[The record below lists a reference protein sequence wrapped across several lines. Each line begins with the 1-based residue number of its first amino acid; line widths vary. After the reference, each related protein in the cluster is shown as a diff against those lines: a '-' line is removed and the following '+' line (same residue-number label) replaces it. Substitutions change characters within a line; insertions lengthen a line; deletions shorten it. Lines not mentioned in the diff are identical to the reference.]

1 MSPLAVDD
9 IAVVLTVSVA
19 VTGAVPVSD
28 SEAGIEQVGASAAP
42 AGPPLTA
49 QLSATLPVKPP
60 LGDSIIVAV
69 PLVPA
74 VAIVIAE
81 LLLKVKLAGAGTNAS
96 TAVAAVMLP
105 ETPAIVTVKVP
116 GLVVACVFT
125 VSVAEAALPVTAAD
139 AGIEQVGGLTAPCG
153 PPLTAHCRATLPVKP
168 ELGLTVIVAAPV
180 PPAATLRDAAFG
192 VSVKEAGLISATK
205 NEIVSVM
212 SPDTAVTTTV

>member
-19 VTGAVPVSD
+19 VTGAVPVIA

-49 QLSATLPVKPP
+49 QLSATFPAKPP

-69 PLVPA
+69 PLAPA

-105 ETPAIVTVKVP
+105 ETPAIVTV
-116 GLVVACVFT
+116 
-125 VSVAEAALPVTAAD
+125 
-139 AGIEQVGGLTAPCG
+139 
-153 PPLTAHCRATLPVKP
+153 
-168 ELGLTVIVAAPV
+168 
-180 PPAATLRDAAFG
+180 
-192 VSVKEAGLISATK
+192 
-205 NEIVSVM
+205 
-212 SPDTAVTTTV
+212 